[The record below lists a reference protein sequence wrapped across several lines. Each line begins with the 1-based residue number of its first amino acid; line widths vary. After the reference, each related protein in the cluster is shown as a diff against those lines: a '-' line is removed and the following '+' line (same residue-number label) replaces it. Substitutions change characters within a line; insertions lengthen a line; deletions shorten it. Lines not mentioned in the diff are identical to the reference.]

1 MKKCI
6 LCKRNR
12 VFIILIL
19 ALLTT
24 SYSCKKASEKK
35 AEKMIEKS
43 IGNEATVDI
52 DKEKI
57 TIQTEDGKFISDVN
71 AKIWPIEIPED
82 IPIFADGKVT
92 AVSNQEMDDS
102 NNWVIIF
109 EDIPKNALENYKTK
123 LKGEGYTIVFSTSAG
138 TGGHVAAEK
147 GDYNIM
153 IMEADGNATVSVGV
167 KK

>member
-1 MKKCI
+1 MKNSI
-6 LCKRNR
+6 LFKRNK
-12 VFIILIL
+12 VFIIFLL

-24 SYSCKKASEKK
+24 FYSCKKATEKN

-52 DKEKI
+52 DKDKI
-57 TIQTEDGKFISDVN
+57 TLETDKGKFTTD
-71 AKIWPIEIPED
+71 AKEWPSEIPKEV
-82 IPIFADGKVT
+82 PMFTDGNLT
-92 AVSNQEMDDS
+92 AVTNQEMNDS

-109 EDIPKNALENYKTK
+109 GDIPKNALQDYKTK
-123 LKGEGYTIVFSTSAG
+123 LTGEGYTIVFSTSAG

-147 GDYNIM
+147 GNYNIM